1 MKRPP
6 ACCNRGCERHR
17 WAHWA
22 VMDTDHPGET
32 PPHRPSAPE
41 LPTASEQARRLD
53 RRVKPLWMVAGL
65 LTLLQ
70 VLAVVGLLDFLV
82 GHPLQEGRVTAGVA
96 LVGLVVVVVV
106 PFVRYSRWRYA
117 LREHDLWIRQ
127 GLLTVTVS
135 VIPYR
140 RLQFVD
146 TRQGPLDRLFGLSQL
161 VVHTAA
167 LGTAGRLPGLDS
179 EHAERL
185 RETLAQLE
193 PDDALV

>member
-1 MKRPP
+1 MSTNGPHEESQRPP
-6 ACCNRGCERHR
+6 A
-17 WAHWA
+17 
-22 VMDTDHPGET
+22 
-32 PPHRPSAPE
+32 SQ
-41 LPTASEQARRLD
+41 LPTASAAARRLD
-53 RRVKPLWMVAGL
+53 PRTKPLWLVAGL

-82 GHPLQEGRVTAGVA
+82 PHPWRDGRVTAGVG
-96 LVGLVVVVVV
+96 LVGLVVVAVV
-106 PFVRYSRWRYA
+106 PFVRYARWRYA

-127 GLLTVTVS
+127 GLFTVTVS

-167 LGTAGRLPGLDS
+167 LGTAGRLPGLDR
-179 EHAERL
+179 EHAEEL

>member
-1 MKRPP
+1 
-6 ACCNRGCERHR
+6 
-17 WAHWA
+17 
-22 VMDTDHPGET
+22 
-32 PPHRPSAPE
+32 
-41 LPTASEQARRLD
+41 
-53 RRVKPLWMVAGL
+53 LWLVAGL
-65 LTLLQ
+65 LTL
-70 VLAVVGLLDFLV
+70 VAILAVVALVDFAV
-82 GHPLQEGRVTAGVA
+82 PHPLQQGWVSAAVGA
-96 LVGLVVVVVV
+96 VGLLVVLTV
-106 PFVRYSRWRYA
+106 PYMRYRRWRYA

-167 LGTAGRLPGLDS
+167 LGTAGRLPGLDA